1 MKNASISRI
10 AIIWFIIKKDL
21 NEFSKDRLWISL
33 SAIGLIFYVGIFW
46 LLPSTVNESITVGI
60 YQSGL
65 DKVLPKE
72 LLEAEEEGLDVV
84 LFESSER
91 LKAAVAG
98 EIETQKEIQIG
109 IDFPDDFLF
118 KTLLRQKTIVRVY
131 VTAGVPKEIKR
142 AMSSMVREI
151 AYLISRDD
159 LPITEPDE
167 QTVVLGEDRIGNQ
180 VPFRD
185 KMRPMLV
192 FFILMVETFAL
203 ASLIAGEVQAKTV
216 TAVLVTPARVGD
228 VLAAKTILGTLL
240 AFVQAVILLLALNAL
255 GNNVLLLL
263 CIVLLASMM
272 VAGIGMITGSA
283 GKDFMGTLL
292 YGMIFMML
300 LVVLA
305 LTVLF
310 PGLASP
316 WIKILPS
323 YGIVE
328 GLLGTTIYGEGW
340 KEFFPLLALIAGWE
354 IIIVGSGLLVLKKKV
369 EAL

>member
-1 MKNASISRI
+1 MTASISRV
-10 AIIWFIIKKDL
+10 AIIWSIIKKDL
-21 NEFSKDRLWISL
+21 KEFSKDRLWISL

-46 LLPSTVNESITVGI
+46 LLPSTVDESITVGI
-60 YQSGL
+60 CQSGL
-65 DKVLPKE
+65 EKILPKD
-72 LLEAEEEGLDVV
+72 LVEAEEEGMDIV
-84 LFESSER
+84 LFESSEQ

-98 EIETQKEIQIG
+98 DIETEKEIRIG

-118 KTLLRQKTIVRVY
+118 KTLLRQKSLVRVY
-131 VTAGVPKEIKR
+131 VTSGVPEEIKR
-142 AMSSMVREI
+142 AMSTIVREI
-151 AYLISRDD
+151 AYKITGDA

-167 QTVVLGEDRIGNQ
+167 QTVVLGKDRIGNQ
-180 VPFRD
+180 TPFRE

-216 TAVLVTPARVGD
+216 TAVLVTPARIGD

-240 AFVQAVILLLALNAL
+240 ALVQAVILLLALDAF
-255 GNNVLLLL
+255 GSNVLLML

-283 GKDFMGTLL
+283 GRDFMGTIF
-292 YGMIFMML
+292 YGMLFMIF
-300 LVVLA
+300 LVIPA

-328 GLLGTTIYGEGW
+328 GMLGTTIYGNGW
-340 KEFFPLLALIAGWE
+340 QEFLPHLMLLAAWE
-354 IIIVGSGLLVLKKKV
+354 VIIVGSGLLVLKKKV

>member
-1 MKNASISRI
+1 MINASVSRT
-10 AIIWFIIKKDL
+10 AIVWFIIKKDL
-21 NEFSKDRLWISL
+21 KEFSKDRLWISL

-46 LLPSTVNESITVGI
+46 LLPNTVDESITVGI

-65 DKVLPKE
+65 GRLLPKP
-72 LLEAEEEGLDVV
+72 LLEAEEEGIQIV

-91 LKAAVAG
+91 LRAAVAG
-98 EIETQKEIQIG
+98 EIKTENEIRIG

-118 KTLLRQKTIVRVY
+118 KTLLRQKTTVRVY
-131 VTAGVPKEIKR
+131 VTAGIPAEIKR

-151 AYLISRDD
+151 AYMISGDG
-159 LPITEPDE
+159 LPVTEPHE

-216 TAVLVTPARVGD
+216 TAVLVTPARCGD

-240 AFVQAVILLLALNAL
+240 AFVQAVILLLALDAL
-255 GNNVLLLL
+255 GDNVLFLLSM
-263 CIVLLASMM
+263 VLMASMM

-292 YGMIFMML
+292 YGMLFMML
-300 LVVLA
+300 LVIPA

-316 WIKILPS
+316 WIKMLPS

-328 GLLGTTIYGEGW
+328 GMLGTTVYGTGW
-340 KEFFPLLALIAGWE
+340 REFIPHLALVAVWD
-354 IIIVGSGLLVLKKKV
+354 IIILGSGLLVLKKKV
-369 EAL
+369 ETL

>member
-1 MKNASISRI
+1 M
-10 AIIWFIIKKDL
+10 AIIWSIIKKDL
-21 NEFSKDRLWISL
+21 SEFSKDKLWISL

-46 LLPSTVNESITVGI
+46 LLPSTVDESITVGI

-65 DKVLPKE
+65 EKVLPKE
-72 LLEAEEEGLDVV
+72 LLETEEEGIDVV

-109 IDFPDDFLF
+109 IDFPGDFLF
-118 KTLLRQKTIVRVY
+118 KTLLRQKAVVRVY
-131 VTAGVPKEIKR
+131 VRAGVPKEIKR

-151 AYLISRDD
+151 AYMISGDS

-167 QTVVLGEDRIGNQ
+167 QTVVLGEDRAGRQ

-240 AFVQAVILLLALNAL
+240 AFIQAVVLLLALDAL
-255 GNNVLLLL
+255 GNNMLLLL
-263 CIVLLASMM
+263 CIILLASMM

-292 YGMIFMML
+292 YGMVFMIL
-300 LVVLA
+300 LVIPA

-310 PGLASP
+310 PGLASI
-316 WIKILPS
+316 WIKVLPS
-323 YGIVE
+323 YGIVQ
-328 GLLGTTIYGEGW
+328 GMLGTTVYGDGW
-340 KEFFPLLALIAGWE
+340 QEFFPNLALIAVWE
-354 IIIVGSGLLVLKKKV
+354 IIIVGSGFLVLKKKV

>member
-1 MKNASISRI
+1 MMNASISRF
-10 AIIWFIIKKDL
+10 AIVGTIIKKDFK
-21 NEFSKDRLWISL
+21 EFSKDRLWISL

-46 LLPSTVNESITVGI
+46 LLPSTVNESITIGI

-65 DKVLPKE
+65 SRVLPKE
-72 LLEAEEEGLDVV
+72 LLEAQEEGMQVV
-84 LFESSER
+84 LFESSEK

-98 EIETQKEIQIG
+98 EIDTQKEIRIG
-109 IDFPDDFLF
+109 IDFPDDFLI

-131 VTAGVPKEIKR
+131 VTAGIPEEIKG
-142 AMSSMVREI
+142 AMSSIVREI
-151 AYLISRDD
+151 AYKISGDG

-185 KMRPMLV
+185 KMQPMLV

-228 VLAAKTILGTLL
+228 ILAAKTILGTLL
-240 AFVQAVILLLALNAL
+240 AFAQAVILLLALNAL
-255 GNNVLLLL
+255 GKHALLLL

-300 LVVLA
+300 LVIPA

-310 PGLASP
+310 PGLASV
-316 WIKILPS
+316 WIKVLPS

-328 GLLGTTIYGEGW
+328 GMLGTITYGKGW
-340 KEFFPLLALIAGWE
+340 RDFVPHLASIAVWDV
-354 IIIVGSGLLVLKKKV
+354 IILGSGLVVLKKKV

>member
-1 MKNASISRI
+1 MMNASISRM
-10 AIIWFIIKKDL
+10 AIVRSIIKKDL
-21 NEFSKDRLWISL
+21 NELSKDRLWISL
-33 SAIGLIFYVGIFW
+33 SAIGLIFYVAIFW

-65 DKVLPKE
+65 DRVLPKE
-72 LLEAEEEGLDVV
+72 LLEAEEEGIEVV
-84 LFESSER
+84 QYESSER

-98 EIETQKEIQIG
+98 EIDTQKEIRIG

-118 KTLLRQKTIVRVY
+118 KTSLRQKTIIRVY
-131 VTAGVPKEIKR
+131 VRAGVPEEIKR

-151 AYLISRDD
+151 AYLISGDG
-159 LPITEPDE
+159 LPVTEPDE

-216 TAVLVTPARVGD
+216 AAVLVTPARVGD
-228 VLAAKTILGTLL
+228 VLAAKTMLGTLL
-240 AFVQAVILLLALNAL
+240 AFAQAVILLLALNAL
-255 GNNVLLLL
+255 GKNVLLLL

-272 VAGIGMITGSA
+272 VAGLAMITGSA

-300 LVVLA
+300 LVIPA

-316 WIKILPS
+316 WVKILPS
-323 YGIVE
+323 YGIVK
-328 GLLGTTIYGEGW
+328 GMLVTTIYGKGW
-340 KEFFPLLALIAGWE
+340 GEFIPYAVLIAVWD
-354 IIIVGSGLLVLKKKV
+354 IIILGSGLLVLKKKV